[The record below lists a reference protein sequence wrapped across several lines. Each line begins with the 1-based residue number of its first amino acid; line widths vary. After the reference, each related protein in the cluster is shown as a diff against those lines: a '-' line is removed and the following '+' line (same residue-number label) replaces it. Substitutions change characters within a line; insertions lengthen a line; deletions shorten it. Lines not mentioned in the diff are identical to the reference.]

1 VPYAVELGVKVR
13 EEAGS
18 RREIHGLQVQGAY
31 LLIEE
36 WDVRWR
42 RYQLNNSTEQEL
54 TVLVEHPRTAH
65 YELFDTPEPKE
76 RTDEHVRFEMTVAE
90 RSEIELRVQE
100 RRLMKRREE
109 LQKQS
114 YRGLQQYLQQGLLDR
129 EACDKVGE
137 VLGLWERIS
146 DNQERLKEVDQERKN
161 IFEAQTQ
168 IQGSMGAL
176 SVEGK
181 EGSLRARYVQQLEA
195 KEDRLRALEQREERL
210 KVEIEQLK
218 QEIQALIRSLE

>member
-1 VPYAVELGVKVR
+1 
-13 EEAGS
+13 
-18 RREIHGLQVQGAY
+18 
-31 LLIEE
+31 
-36 WDVRWR
+36 
-42 RYQLNNSTEQEL
+42 
-54 TVLVEHPRTAH
+54 
-65 YELFDTPEPKE
+65 
-76 RTDEHVRFEMTVAE
+76 MTVAE

-181 EGSLRARYVQQLEA
+181 EGSLRARYVEQLEA